1 MAKPRPA
8 TRIPASPP
16 AQASNSRQRRFG
28 NTRGRWQSSSHTS
41 NDEESDLMP
50 CTHVQAGDTEETE
63 MPGWLLLLLLLAC
76 SLAFL
81 PA

>member
-1 MAKPRPA
+1 
-8 TRIPASPP
+8 
-16 AQASNSRQRRFG
+16 
-28 NTRGRWQSSSHTS
+28 
-41 NDEESDLMP
+41 MP